1 MASVT
6 LPRGVL
12 IALVAALL
20 ACLGITAFLAGR
32 ASVPPRPAVA
42 TTPALS
48 EAAGPAVAPDEPA
61 QQPLPAQPRALPMPP
76 ALELSTQ
83 ALEPPPEGGGPTPP
97 GPQPEATRVGVTVVP
112 SLAPPPPGEAAR
124 VRRYFQEMET
134 AQAAAKY
141 WGDPQ
146 ALAGSLVEGLS
157 KGDRSGIDQLLAAT
171 RGAHARMQA
180 ITVPADCAEHH
191 RRSLDLVAQG
201 ASMLEAIASGVTSGD
216 VEGFGAFPAR
226 ARQLEADAKDVDA
239 LAARIKQRYGIS

>member
-1 MASVT
+1 MSSVT

-12 IALVAALL
+12 VALVAALL

-32 ASVPPRPAVA
+32 ASVPPPPAVA
-42 TTPALS
+42 AAPALP
-48 EAAGPAVAPDEPA
+48 AAAAPAMAPDEPA
-61 QQPLPAQPRALPMPP
+61 RQPLPSQAAAVPMP
-76 ALELSTQ
+76 AT
-83 ALEPPPEGGGPTPP
+83 
-97 GPQPEATRVGVTVVP
+97 PQPEATQAGVGVVP

-124 VRRYFQEMET
+124 VGRYFQEMET

-157 KGDRSGIDQLLAAT
+157 KGDRSGIDELLAAT

-180 ITVPADCAEHH
+180 IAVPSDCAEHH

-201 ASMLEAIASGVTSGD
+201 ASMLEAIANGVTSGNVD
-216 VEGFGAFPAR
+216 AFSAFPAK

>member
-42 TTPALS
+42 AGSGPS
-48 EAAGPAVAPDEPA
+48 EAAAPAVAPASLGAPA
-61 QQPLPAQPRALPMPP
+61 HEAQAPAPAPAPSYVPYVPAATLP
-76 ALELSTQ
+76 Q
-83 ALEPPPEGGGPTPP
+83 AAG
-97 GPQPEATRVGVTVVP
+97 AAVVP
-112 SLAPPPPGEAAR
+112 TLGPAAPADAAR
-124 VRRYFQEMET
+124 VARYFQEMET

-157 KGDRSGIDQLLAAT
+157 KGDRSGIDELLAAT

-180 ITVPADCAEHH
+180 IAVPSDCAEHH

-216 VEGFGAFPAR
+216 VEAFSAFPAK

-239 LAARIKQRYGIS
+239 LGARIKQRYGIGG

>member
-1 MASVT
+1 M
-6 LPRGVL
+6 P
-12 IALVAALL
+12 
-20 ACLGITAFLAGR
+20 
-32 ASVPPRPAVA
+32 
-42 TTPALS
+42 
-48 EAAGPAVAPDEPA
+48 PDEPA
-61 QQPLPAQPRALPMPP
+61 RQPLPSQAAAVPMP
-76 ALELSTQ
+76 AT
-83 ALEPPPEGGGPTPP
+83 
-97 GPQPEATRVGVTVVP
+97 PQPEATQAGVGVVP

-124 VRRYFQEMET
+124 VGRYFQEMET

-157 KGDRSGIDQLLAAT
+157 KGDRSGIDELLAAT

-180 ITVPADCAEHH
+180 IAVPSDCAEHH

-201 ASMLEAIASGVTSGD
+201 ASMLEAIANGVTSGNVD
-216 VEGFGAFPAR
+216 AFSAFPAR

>member
-12 IALVAALL
+12 IALVATLL

-42 TTPALS
+42 AGSGPS
-48 EAAGPAVAPDEPA
+48 EAAAPAVAPTSLAAPA
-61 QQPLPAQPRALPMPP
+61 HEAPAPAPSYAPYVPAATLP
-76 ALELSTQ
+76 Q
-83 ALEPPPEGGGPTPP
+83 AAG
-97 GPQPEATRVGVTVVP
+97 AAVVP
-112 SLAPPPPGEAAR
+112 TLGPAAPADAAR
-124 VRRYFQEMET
+124 VARYFQEMET

-157 KGDRSGIDQLLAAT
+157 KGDRSGIDELLAAT

-180 ITVPADCAEHH
+180 IAVPSDCAEHH

-216 VEGFGAFPAR
+216 VEGFSAFPAK

-239 LAARIKQRYGIS
+239 LGARIKQRYGIG